1 MENLKN
7 MIVKSEVR
15 VVTESLMD
23 LYMWICSQLDVP
35 QEDSVVSLA
44 IAMNEMLLSKFFSD
58 TDAKLWKKESD
69 PQWES
74 WRRAELGLIDKWADR
89 DNTGRVKSKPDGSP
103 SIDENAVEYSKERE
117 ALVNGEFKEFCDRLE
132 ENTKK
137 NQEILSAPVR
147 VQICCIESW
156 DHCPKT
162 IPPRLLAILMGDTVS
177 AIMTS
182 TPANRR

>member
-1 MENLKN
+1 MEN
-7 MIVKSEVR
+7 MIVKTEVT
-15 VVTESLMD
+15 VVTESVMD

-35 QEDSVVSLA
+35 QNDSVVSLA
-44 IAMNEMLLSKFFSD
+44 IAMNEMLLSGFFKD

-89 DNTGRVKSKPDGSP
+89 DNTGRVKKLQDGSP
-103 SIDENAVEYSKERE
+103 SIEDNAVEYNKERE
-117 ALVNGEFKEFCDRLE
+117 ALMHGEFKEFCDRLD

-137 NQEILSAPVR
+137 NQEILGAPVR
-147 VQICCIESW
+147 VQICAIESW
-156 DHCPKT
+156 DHCPKS

-182 TPANRR
+182 KPTKRG